1 MFSHSASGGGKQAGR
16 DDFYRSMDKVVQ
28 MVQSAHHKLKCDD
41 WNYALLMKCD
51 ASRNMCPASIQAL
64 QDLSSAPSF
73 QSSFSVRTSSENIKA
88 FQQRNPSAGPVETQA
103 FCMMCAR
110 ALFECSR
117 FFDALEFTYQALKLI
132 LVDVD
137 CVFPR
142 WTRPVFDAIAG
153 NFKELWALC
162 RVTQV
167 SAFADNVETSKEGTP
182 DQFVDITAEVRR
194 RRASACAARFYAPIL
209 CRLFCFAVFLCF
221 LSARMRKVS

>member
-28 MVQSAHHKLKCDD
+28 MVRSAHHKLKCDD

-221 LSARMRKVS
+221 LSARMREVC